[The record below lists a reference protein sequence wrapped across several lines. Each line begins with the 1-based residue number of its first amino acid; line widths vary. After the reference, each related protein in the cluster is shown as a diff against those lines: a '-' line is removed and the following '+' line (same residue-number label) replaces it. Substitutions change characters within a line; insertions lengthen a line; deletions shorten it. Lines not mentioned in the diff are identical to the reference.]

1 MTKRI
6 VLIVFLIIIIL
17 GSIFACHKFSS
28 KQKFEK
34 ITFWSIQLKP
44 IYEKQINNIIA
55 EFEKNNPKYKVVWV
69 DIPIQEAQKRTL
81 ASILSSTP
89 PDLIN
94 LNPEFSQIL
103 AKKNALE
110 FFDEIEVNDFHEGL
124 VNKLRYK
131 GDIYALP
138 FYATSPITIYN
149 KEIFDKCLN
158 DKKIKSYDDLFKNSP
173 QIYSCSNISPFVAPL
188 VENDILYKILNKY
201 NIEKFTD
208 SEKAQAYYIFDEFN
222 KMYKNN
228 YLPKDTLTINH
239 REMIEKYMSNQ
250 ASLIVAGTNFIK
262 MIKENAPDV
271 YSKSAIAPQLVGNNQ
286 KYDVSLMN
294 LVIPKKSKNKDMAR
308 ELAYILTNSENQLE
322 LAKLTNVLPANIYAL
337 KDDYFKNCSPDIM
350 DTARCIS
357 VKQLDNLA
365 TSEIEITDKK
375 LLNEE
380 LNKTFEG
387 ILLDKN
393 SDFESIKIGID
404 NLFPRLNS
412 LIEQN

>member
-6 VLIVFLIIIIL
+6 VLIVTILIIFL
-17 GSIFACHKFSS
+17 GSIFAYFKIWES
-28 KQKFEK
+28 KQPKK
-34 ITFWSIQLKP
+34 LTFWSIQLKP
-44 IYEKQINNIIA
+44 IYEKQINQIIS
-55 EFEKNNPKYKVVWV
+55 EFEAKNPNYKVTWV

-124 VNKLRYK
+124 VDKLRYK
-131 GDIYALP
+131 EDIYALP
-138 FYATSPITIYN
+138 FYATSPVTIYN
-149 KEIFDKCLN
+149 KEIIGSQ
-158 DKKIKSYDDLFKNSP
+158 IKTYDDIFKNASK
-173 QIYSCSNISPFVAPL
+173 IYSITGVAPFVAPL
-188 VENDILYKILNKY
+188 NENDTLLKILNKY
-201 NIEKFTD
+201 NIEAFSND
-208 SEKAQAYYIFDEFN
+208 EKEQTVKLFDEFN
-222 KMYKNN
+222 KMYKKG

-239 REMIEKYMSNQ
+239 REMIEKYMSEQ
-250 ASLIVAGTNFIK
+250 VGLVVAGSNFIK

-271 YSKSAIAPQLVGNNQ
+271 YEKSAIAPQLVGLNK

-308 ELAYILTNSENQLE
+308 EFAYILTNEQNQLE

-337 KDDYFKNCSPDIM
+337 KDSYFKNCSSDLI
-350 DTARCIS
+350 DSARCIGA
-357 VKQLDNLA
+357 KQLDNLID
-365 TSEIEITDKK
+365 SNVEILDKK
-375 LLNEE
+375 ALSEN
-380 LNKTFEG
+380 LNKEFES

-393 SDFESIKIGID
+393 SDFETIKTGIN
-404 NLFPRLNS
+404 NLFPLLES
-412 LIEQN
+412 QVVQN